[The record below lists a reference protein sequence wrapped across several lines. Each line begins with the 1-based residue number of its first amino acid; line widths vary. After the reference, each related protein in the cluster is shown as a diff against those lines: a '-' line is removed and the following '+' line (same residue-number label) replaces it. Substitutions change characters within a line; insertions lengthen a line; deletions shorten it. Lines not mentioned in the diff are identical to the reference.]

1 MIFRITFEPE
11 AGQAD
16 RQNPAGSCSMVACT
30 FTLQAFKR
38 PHADGRRPVSSLTGI
53 HP

>member
-1 MIFRITFEPE
+1 MIFRIAFEPE

-30 FTLQAFKR
+30 FTLQPLKR
-38 PHADGRRPVSSLTGI
+38 LMQTGDGLFL
-53 HP
+53 H